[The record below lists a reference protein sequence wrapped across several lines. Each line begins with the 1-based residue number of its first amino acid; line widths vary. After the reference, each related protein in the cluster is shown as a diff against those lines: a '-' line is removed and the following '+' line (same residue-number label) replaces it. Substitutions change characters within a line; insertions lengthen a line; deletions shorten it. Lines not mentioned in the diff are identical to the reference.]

1 MGITTSNNIKPLTYR
16 RNGEKGFYMTNLD
29 VSAIITACDTLAHR
43 IITIGGER
51 HGSAYIFDKCMRL
64 FDNRKLPAQAVTFS
78 VFLNAPVMADGE
90 ATIYNDGRLEIRR
103 V

>member
-1 MGITTSNNIKPLTYR
+1 
-16 RNGEKGFYMTNLD
+16 MTNTNINI
-29 VSAIITACDTLAHR
+29 SAVITACDTLAHR

-51 HGSAYIFDKCMRL
+51 HGSSFIFNQCMRA
-64 FDNRKLPAQAVTFS
+64 FDRKTLPAQAITFS
-78 VFLNAPVMADGE
+78 VFLNAPVMADAE